1 MIEPGGW
8 LWAILG
14 VFGIGGLAV
23 APAYG
28 SVMWSR
34 RRKDWAMRQAQNEAV
49 CDNYRHGGSPR
60 QRDGTRRRVQQF
72 PLCSGPSRS
81 VGAGRPT
88 VKLGGFH
95 GELRQG

>member
-34 RRKDWAMRQAQNEAV
+34 RRKDGAMRQAQNEAV
-49 CDNYRHGGSPR
+49 RDNYW
-60 QRDGTRRRVQQF
+60 
-72 PLCSGPSRS
+72 
-81 VGAGRPT
+81 
-88 VKLGGFH
+88 LGG
-95 GELRQG
+95 